1 MSMLGG
7 LAAAIGGGAQ
17 AINQQAVGDIDQ
29 QRRVDIARETA
40 AIEEQMRNRLADRQ
54 ETRRQ
59 SGMAADFDFAN
70 DPKNVGRS
78 QATARSNALATAG
91 TARQAVVEGVGD
103 TAYQGARTKQGDTDA
118 ADAARR
124 EREAVKAA
132 GGDKDML
139 KAKRALALA
148 GHIESAASSAQ
159 AELARLQAQDLK
171 RLGTEYDKYIAIQND
186 PKLND
191 DEKAARLKPIV
202 TTITAIKSKTGQG
215 GAGRDPELD
224 TETITEERMNPD
236 GTTTKVQRK
245 QVRRPGGADPKP
257 GIEPP
262 AAAIA
267 ELKKNPQLAAQFDE
281 VFGKGAAAQ
290 HLQAAPKPAPAAK
303 PAAAP
308 MLTSTGSSDPLAGLE
323 RGQVK
328 AKRAELAAEAERWKG
343 KAGAE
348 TRLAEINALIERI
361 DTGQF

>member
-29 QRRVDIARETA
+29 QRRVDIAKETA

-54 ETRRQ
+54 EMRRRE
-59 SGMAADFDFAN
+59 GMSADFDFTN

-91 TARQAVVEGVGD
+91 TARQAVVEGVND

-124 EREAVKAA
+124 EREATIAA
-132 GGDKDML
+132 GSDEDFR
-139 KAKRALALA
+139 KAKRALTLI
-148 GHIESAASSAQ
+148 GHVESSASVAQ
-159 AELARLQAQDLK
+159 AALARLQADDLK
-171 RLGTEYDKYIAIQND
+171 RLGGEYDKYIAIQND

-215 GAGRDPELD
+215 GARDPELD
-224 TETITEERMNPD
+224 TETITEERLNAD

-245 QVRRPGGADPKP
+245 QVRRPGGADAKP

-308 MLTSTGSSDPLAGLE
+308 MLKSTGSSDPLAGLE